1 MRSIGLTIFFSLA
14 APLAMAQDGE
24 PPAPKVSVAAAY
36 SEMITDEAVFLGRG
50 EAVDKADIVARVEGF
65 LEEKLILDGQEVDE
79 GQQLFRIESDRYDA
93 ELAAQH
99 ASLARAEADLR
110 LAQVELARKEQLVAR
125 DAAPVSERDI
135 AEANEAVAE
144 ANIESAKAAIE
155 QAELNVSYTE
165 ITAPFPGRVGRANL
179 SVGEIV
185 NPGIGALITLVREK
199 PVYVTF
205 SLSEKQILDVL
216 ERTGGSMAEL
226 SKGGA
231 QTPDVFVTL
240 PNGSELSEAGKIV
253 FIDNRIDPT
262 TGTISLRA
270 KFNNELGLIV
280 DGAFVNAR
288 IQALDPTERLLVPQ
302 AAVQRDQRGEFVLV
316 VTQQQT
322 VEQRYIQV
330 GPEHDT
336 AIIVLDGLQ
345 EGEAVIIEGLQRVRP
360 GVPVEAVVA
369 AEGQE

>member
-1 MRSIGLTIFFSLA
+1 MRTVGLTALFLFV
-14 APLAMAQDGE
+14 APLALAQEGE

-65 LEEKLILDGQEVDE
+65 LEEKLVADGEEVEE
-79 GQQLFRIESDRYDA
+79 GQPLFRIESDRYDA

-99 ASLARAEADLR
+99 AALARAEADLK

-125 DAAPVSERDI
+125 DAAPVSEKDI

-144 ANIESAKAAIE
+144 ANIESAKAAIQ

-165 ITAPFPGRVGRANL
+165 ITAPFPGRIGRTAR

-185 NPGIGALITLVREK
+185 SPGTGPLITLVREK
-199 PVYVTF
+199 PIYVTF

-216 ERTGGSMAEL
+216 ERTGGTIADL
-226 SKGGA
+226 GRDGA
-231 QTPDVFVTL
+231 TPDVFVTL
-240 PNGSELSEAGKIV
+240 PNGSALEEAGKIV

-270 KFNNELGLIV
+270 QFENEAGLIV
-280 DGAFVNAR
+280 DGSFLNAR
-288 IQALDPTERLLVPQ
+288 IQALEPTERLLVPQ

-316 VTQQQT
+316 VNQQQT
-322 VEQRYIQV
+322 VEQRYIEV
-330 GPEHDT
+330 GPEHDI
-336 AIIVLDGLQ
+336 AVIVMDGLQ
-345 EGEAVIIEGLQRVRP
+345 EGESVIVEGLQRVRP
-360 GVPVEAVVA
+360 GVPVEAIVA